1 MYSLLPKVESAIM
14 LFSSVIP
21 YFKSKGS
28 AEKGGEKKHQFFCP
42 KWRQFQWC
50 QKEAP
55 AVNKLDDLKKWCSD
69 NKFVYFPG
77 LLCYSCW
84 NLHTVLWKRVQMAAN
99 CVYAG
104 IFVHLKKKS
113 ICKITQDRWNDKSVL
128 RYSIS
133 IYKCSDDLQQ

>member
-1 MYSLLPKVESAIM
+1 MYRLLPKVESAIM

-21 YFKSKGS
+21 YFKSRGS
-28 AEKGGEKKHQFFCP
+28 AEKKKKHQFSCP
-42 KWRQFQWC
+42 KWRQLQWC